1 MVTRRFVPTRLLQ
14 CGMKIDQSIVD
25 STSRVLI
32 ARGALLD
39 AYLID
44 ALRKLGIS
52 GIYIVE
58 GEEEIDESLLS
69 QDDTISVAARKKI
82 DKLTVA
88 DRAKVQLNESVRAR
102 ISEGVSF
109 LYNNTES
116 EHFELTTR
124 SIAEDLLKAI
134 DENDAIAVD
143 ISTLKV
149 CDEYT
154 FKHSVDVATMAM
166 IVAKKLG
173 MSKDDIF
180 NTGVAGLLHDIGKSQ
195 IPNEILNKP
204 SRLTDEEFDIMKKHP
219 LLGYEILKKNRGI
232 SEVIRQAVLQHHEK
246 INGRGYPMGVDSFKI
261 CPYAKILAV
270 ADIYDALVTE
280 RPYKMGFSPRD
291 AVEMIMA
298 MTDELD
304 MYALKGFLNS
314 VILYSVG
321 SIVTLSNGEKA
332 KVVENI
338 EEAILRPTVV
348 GLKSGKVYKLA
359 TDLKC
364 ANIIIN

>member
-1 MVTRRFVPTRLLQ
+1 MAVRRFVPTRLLQ
-14 CGMKIDQSIVD
+14 NGMKIDQSIVD
-25 STSRVLI
+25 STERVLI

-52 GIYIVE
+52 GVYISEGKEDRVVTDPGRPVSKATREKIRKLRVE
-58 GEEEIDESLLS
+58 DP
-69 QDDTISVAARKKI
+69 
-82 DKLTVA
+82 
-88 DRAKVQLNESVRAR
+88 AKVQLSESVRTR
-102 ISEGVSF
+102 IFEGISF
-109 LYNNTES
+109 LYNNTDS
-116 EHFELTTR
+116 DRFEDTTR
-124 SIAEDLLKAI
+124 SITDDLLRAI
-134 DENDAIAVD
+134 DENDAVAVD

-154 FKHSVDVATMAM
+154 FKHSVDVATMSM
-166 IVAKKLG
+166 VVAKKLG
-173 MSKDDIF
+173 LSRKEIYD
-180 NTGVAGLLHDIGKSQ
+180 TGVAGLLHDIGKSR

-204 SRLTDEEFDIMKKHP
+204 AKLTEKEFDLMKQHP
-219 LLGYEILKKNRGI
+219 LYGYEILRKEEGI
-232 SEVIRQAVLQHHEK
+232 SEGIRQAVLQHHEK
-246 INGRGYPMGVDSFKI
+246 INGKGYPMGVNSFKI
-261 CPYAKILAV
+261 CPTAKILTV
-270 ADIYDALVTE
+270 SDIYDALVTE

-304 MYALKGFLNS
+304 MYALQGFLHS

-321 SIVTLSNGEKA
+321 SIVTLSNGEQA
-332 KVVENI
+332 QVVENS

-348 GLKSGKVYKLA
+348 GLKTGRVYHLA
-359 TDLKC
+359 TDLSC